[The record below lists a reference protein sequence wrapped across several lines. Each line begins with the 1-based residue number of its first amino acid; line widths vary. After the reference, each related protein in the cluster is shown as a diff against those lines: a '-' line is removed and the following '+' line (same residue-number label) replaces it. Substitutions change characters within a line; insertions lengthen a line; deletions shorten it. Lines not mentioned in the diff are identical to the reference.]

1 MKEKTYKNYEVVAYI
16 QQREAERKAMAK
28 KKVSMVEAEV
38 ERELDEL
45 DMRDA
50 FSRYERIEVLQSK

>member
-16 QQREAERKAMAK
+16 MQREAERKVQAK

-50 FSRYERIEVLQSK
+50 FSRYERIEVL

>member
-1 MKEKTYKNYEVVAYI
+1 MKEKTYKNYEVVAHI

-28 KKVSMVEAEV
+28 KKVSMVEAEID
-38 ERELDEL
+38 REIDEV

-50 FSRYERIEVLQSK
+50 FSRYERIEVL

>member
-38 ERELDEL
+38 EREIDEL
-45 DMRDA
+45 DMMDA
-50 FSRYERIEVLQSK
+50 YDRYRKIEAL

>member
-28 KKVSMVEAEV
+28 KKVSMVEAEIDG
-38 ERELDEL
+38 EIDEV

-50 FSRYERIEVLQSK
+50 FSRYERIEVL

>member
-16 QQREAERKAMAK
+16 MQREAERKAMAK
-28 KKVSMVEAEV
+28 KKVSMVEAEID
-38 ERELDEL
+38 REIDGV

-50 FSRYERIEVLQSK
+50 FSRYERIEVL

>member
-28 KKVSMVEAEV
+28 KKVSMVEAEID
-38 ERELDEL
+38 REIEEV
-45 DMRDA
+45 DMKDA
-50 FSRYERIEVLQSK
+50 FSRYERIEVL

>member
-16 QQREAERKAMAK
+16 MQREAERKAQAK

-38 ERELDEL
+38 EREIDEV

-50 FSRYERIEVLQSK
+50 FSRYERIEVL

>member
-16 QQREAERKAMAK
+16 MQREAERKAQAK

-50 FSRYERIEVLQSK
+50 FSRYERIEVL